1 MPDHSPYAICRSRL
15 LALAGQAAAG
25 ATPTIDQLARALEP
39 LCGAGVDAGQLRLW
53 VVLAG
58 RAAGAAAQ
66 ASKAGPLAGRVAAAR
81 KGPSQ
86 PAGTVFKQ
94 PDSRQA
100 SPAGKVPVSGVEDL
114 ADMMQDG
121 RPAGSEHYRHYCLAE
136 VPEKMERPA
145 AVVREDLKRLVA
157 SAKTPE
163 GKIAAYQTL
172 VFDTIMGC
180 CGM

>member
-1 MPDHSPYAICRSRL
+1 MYNHCPYVSCFGCWLWPANRRI
-15 LALAGQAAAG
+15 AG
-25 ATPTIDQLARALEP
+25 AVPTIDQLARALEP
-39 LCGAGVDAGQLRLW
+39 LCGGGVDGGQLRLW
-53 VVLAG
+53 MVLAG
-58 RAAGAAAQ
+58 RAAGAAAV

-86 PAGTVFKQ
+86 PAGSVFNRAECGKG
-94 PDSRQA
+94 

-114 ADMMQDG
+114 ANLMQDG
-121 RPAGSEHYRHYCLAE
+121 RPAGSDHHRHYCLAD
-136 VPEKMERPA
+136 VPEKMERPG

-163 GKIAAYQTL
+163 AQIAAYQTMVL
-172 VFDTIMGC
+172 DTIMGC